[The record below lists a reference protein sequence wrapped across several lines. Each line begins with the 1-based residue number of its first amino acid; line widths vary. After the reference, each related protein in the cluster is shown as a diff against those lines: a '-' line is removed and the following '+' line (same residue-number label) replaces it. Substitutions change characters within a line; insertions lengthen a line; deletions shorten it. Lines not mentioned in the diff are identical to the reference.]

1 MSDDVTTLASFYRGW
16 DAYQGLL
23 VQALA
28 PLSRDQLA
36 LRAAPSLRPVWV
48 LAAHI
53 VSARVHWY
61 QRVMGEGDQD
71 LMPLISWDDDGAPQ
85 QSAAELVG
93 GLEATWRMIRDCLD
107 RWTPAALGD
116 PFVTPRGAARTR
128 QWIVWHVIE
137 HDLHH
142 GGELCLTLGMH
153 GLPVPDL

>member
-1 MSDDVTTLASFYRGW
+1 MSDDYATLAPFYKGW

-23 VQALA
+23 TEALA
-28 PLSRDQLA
+28 PLSPEQLA
-36 LRAAPSLRPVWV
+36 LRAAPSLRPAWV

-61 QRVMGEGDQD
+61 QRVMGERDQD
-71 LMPLISWDDDGAPQ
+71 LTPLISWDDDGEPQ
-85 QSAAELVG
+85 RSAAELVG
-93 GLEATWRMIRDCLD
+93 GLEATWQVMQACLA
-107 RWTPAALGD
+107 RWTAATLED
-116 PFVTPRGAARTR
+116 TFTTPRGAVHTR
-128 QWIVWHVIE
+128 QWIVSHVVE